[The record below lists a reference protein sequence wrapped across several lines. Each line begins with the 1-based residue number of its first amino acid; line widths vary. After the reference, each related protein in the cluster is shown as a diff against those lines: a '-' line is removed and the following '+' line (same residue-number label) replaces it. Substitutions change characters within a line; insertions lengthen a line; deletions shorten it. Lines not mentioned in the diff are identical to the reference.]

1 MKIIIIITVLAFN
14 ISISFAQKPIT
25 EQEIVALALQNSAAI
40 RASGLAIR
48 QSQELLKSAF
58 NIPNVDV
65 FTDSPTGLFYTIGVN
80 QTIQNPSVYKRQY
93 QLQKQQ
99 IVLSE
104 KEKGITEND
113 IIFRAKNLFLNLQFA
128 ESLVSQYRYQDSLYN
143 QIRTGASRQFEAG
156 QIDYLAKTFA
166 ESQANEIRNQYAQAK
181 ADVQTNKRALQQ
193 FLGIA
198 MPLEGINLQK
208 RVSDLPLVL
217 MDSTAFEQNPTLL
230 FLRQTEILNKEQIAV
245 EKARSLPGF
254 MVGFYNQGVKET
266 GLELR
271 FRFGLSV
278 PIWFGQYK
286 SKIMAAQTGFQIAQQ
301 RSKAQTQALSVE
313 VQQAQGDF
321 LKYRQSL
328 DYYENTGLKQSD
340 EIINTASRLFKAGQN
355 DYVSFLRTIN
365 DAYVIKQRYWETL
378 RNYNQS
384 LLNIN
389 YLTGNQ

>member
-1 MKIIIIITVLAFN
+1 MKIVVVIYFSLFTVM
-14 ISISFAQKPIT
+14 SFAQKPIT

-40 RASGLAIR
+40 RASGLAVR
-48 QSQELLKSAF
+48 QNQELLKSAF

-143 QIRTGASRQFEAG
+143 QIRTGASRQYEAG

-166 ESQANEIRNQYAQAK
+166 ESQANEIRNQYAQAR
-181 ADVQTNKRALQQ
+181 ADVQTNRRALQQ
-193 FLGIA
+193 FLGVA
-198 MPLEGINLQK
+198 MPLEGINLHK
-208 RVSDLPLVL
+208 RISDLPLASL
-217 MDSTAFEQNPTLL
+217 DSTAFEQNPILL
-230 FLRQTEILNKEQIAV
+230 FLRQTEILNKKQIAV

-254 MVGFYNQGVKET
+254 MVGFYNQGAKET

-286 SKIMAAQTGFQIAQQ
+286 SKITAAQTGFQIAQQ

-328 DYYENTGLKQSD
+328 EYYENTGLKQSD

-378 RNYNQS
+378 RKYNQS
-384 LLNIN
+384 LLYIN

>member
-1 MKIIIIITVLAFN
+1 MKIIIVVYFCLFALVG
-14 ISISFAQKPIT
+14 FAQKPIT

-48 QSQELLKSAF
+48 QNQELLKSAF

-166 ESQANEIRNQYAQAK
+166 ESQANEIRNQYAQAR

-208 RVSDLPLVL
+208 RIADLPLVL

-286 SKIMAAQTGFQIAQQ
+286 SKITAAQTGFQIAQQ

-340 EIINTASRLFKAGQN
+340 EIINTASRLFKGGQN

>member
-1 MKIIIIITVLAFN
+1 MKIIIVVYFSLFALVG
-14 ISISFAQKPIT
+14 FAQKPIT

-48 QSQELLKSAF
+48 QNQELLKSAF

-143 QIRTGASRQFEAG
+143 QIRMGASRQFEAG

-166 ESQANEIRNQYAQAK
+166 ESQANEIRNQYAQAR

-208 RVSDLPLVL
+208 RIADLPLVL

-286 SKIMAAQTGFQIAQQ
+286 SKITAAQTGFQIAQQ

-340 EIINTASRLFKAGQN
+340 EIINTASRLFKGGQN